1 MFYAVIRHFRN
12 MLCFVKIM
20 VTQKSQNAQY
30 EVLHVSQYRAHVSV
44 ECFEH
49 LGVDPRKP
57 NETITCSLDSS
68 EICSPT
74 HFSQRCMWQTSQCL
88 EVTGVSQRSQRM
100 RSWRSSG
107 NSMYLQTDSSE
118 ICSLSHSSQRWT
130 LQTSQGLVGTGVSQ
144 RSRRMTSWGLICMYL
159 GSHC

>member
-30 EVLHVSQYRAHVSV
+30 EVLYVSQYHAHVSV

-100 RSWRSSG
+100 TSWRSSG
-107 NSMYLQTDSSE
+107 NSMY
-118 ICSLSHSSQRWT
+118 SHSSQRCT

-144 RSRRMTSWGLICMYL
+144 RSHRVTSWGLICMYL